1 MLYITP
7 APSGPICG
15 RQAWP
20 GPIARLH
27 SLPPGEFWGESLALL
42 TLESHVTQWCVLTES
57 RWGPFS
63 LPIPTH
69 RKRKLKPLWK
79 STQ

>member
-42 TLESHVTQWCVLTES
+42 TLESHVCCTVVC
-57 RWGPFS
+57 P
-63 LPIPTH
+63 H
-69 RKRKLKPLWK
+69 
-79 STQ
+79 